1 VSLRTIRTMDV
12 YRKRVLTRVDFNV
25 PLRDGRISDDTRVT
39 AALPTIRALLDA
51 GASVL
56 LASHLGRPKG
66 KLDPSLSL
74 KPVAMHLASL
84 LEQPVSL
91 ADDVVGPSAATV
103 SEQLMP
109 GSVSMLENLRFEA
122 GEERNDPEFAR
133 RLAALADCY
142 VNDAFGAAHR
152 AHASTEAV
160 ARILPSAAG
169 LLMERE
175 INALSAVLH
184 DPAAPFVVIM
194 GGAKISDKIGIIR
207 QFMGRADYILVGG
220 GIANTLLKAQGRE
233 LGKSLVED
241 SSIDVARELLASDT
255 HGRILLPG
263 DFVVAPSPQ
272 ETQQCRT
279 VTDIS
284 LHESAL
290 DIGPSSIKTFQDVIR
305 TARTIIWNGPMGL
318 FEIEPFDKGTRA
330 IAEAVAESGAFSV
343 VGGGDSVAALQQM
356 GIAGRI
362 SHISTGGGASL
373 EFLEGKTLP
382 GVAVLEEERS

>member
-12 YRKRVLTRVDFNV
+12 HRKRVLTRVDFNV

-66 KLDPSLSL
+66 KVDPSLSL

>member
-66 KLDPSLSL
+66 KVDPSLSL